1 MIPYTFQE
9 MYSLYSVYSVHD
21 IFTYPLDSSSNFC
34 SWLPLIYRTNPMNPP
49 NKNPKPQ
56 DAAEALALK
65 EAQQEAERAATARAQ
80 QAAEVRGEGF

>member
-1 MIPYTFQE
+1 MIFLHILWIVQ
-9 MYSLYSVYSVHD
+9 VIFVHD
-21 IFTYPLDSSSNFC
+21 CPLFIEQIP
-34 SWLPLIYRTNPMNPP
+34 WILPTKI
-49 NKNPKPQ
+49 PKPQ

>member
-1 MIPYTFQE
+1 
-9 MYSLYSVYSVHD
+9 
-21 IFTYPLDSSSNFC
+21 
-34 SWLPLIYRTNPMNPP
+34 MNLP

-80 QAAEVRGEGF
+80 QAAEVRCLGF